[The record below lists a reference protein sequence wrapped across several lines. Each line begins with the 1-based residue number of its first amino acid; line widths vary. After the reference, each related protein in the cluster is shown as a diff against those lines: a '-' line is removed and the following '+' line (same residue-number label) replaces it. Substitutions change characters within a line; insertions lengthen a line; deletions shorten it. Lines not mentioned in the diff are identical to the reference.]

1 MNALSENRTGEHR
14 VFIVDDH
21 AVLRE
26 GLSELI
32 NRERD
37 FSVCGMAGSVS
48 EALKAIPECSPDI
61 VIVDLTLEDGSGLRL
76 IENLAYSSPDLPVL
90 VLSMHDENIYAER
103 CLKAGAR
110 GYIMK
115 QAQSQKM
122 MSALRK
128 VMDGKIYVNED
139 LGSALL
145 DRFTAKRTENA
156 ASKFENLSN
165 RELEVY
171 QLVGRG
177 LKNREISDKLNLS
190 VKTVDNY
197 MEHIKKKLGLRNS
210 HEVILHA
217 ARNHASI

>member
-1 MNALSENRTGEHR
+1 MNALSEKSVKEHK

-21 AVLRE
+21 SVLRE

-32 NRERD
+32 NREKD
-37 FSVCGMAGSVS
+37 FTVCGEAGSVS
-48 EALKAIPECSPDI
+48 DALRSIPVCAPDI
-61 VIVDLTLEDGSGLRL
+61 VIVDLTLEDGSGIRL
-76 IENLAYSSPDLPVL
+76 IENLVYSNPGLLIL

-122 MSALRK
+122 MLALRK
-128 VMDGKIYVNED
+128 VLDGKIYVNEE
-139 LGSALL
+139 LGSMLL
-145 DRFTAKRTENA
+145 DRFTA
-156 ASKFENLSN
+156 SKNEGSLFENLSN

-177 LKNREISDKLNLS
+177 LKNREISEKLNLS

-197 MEHIKKKLGLRNS
+197 IEHIKKKLKLKNS
-210 HEVILHA
+210 HEVVMHA
-217 ARNHASI
+217 VRNLSNV